1 MDAPGKFML
10 IGEIEAGKTTLL
22 NALFDKGEVARKTQ
36 AIEFEGN
43 GMDTPGEYFCH
54 PRLYSALLCSAQDM
68 STLVYVHP
76 ANRDT
81 CRLPPGFLDVYAG
94 KKVIGVITK
103 TDLPD
108 ARPDAVEALL
118 REHGIHGHIFRT
130 SPADPSSVLALK
142 EALLGTTTLAME
154 QTV

>member
-1 MDAPGKFML
+1 ML

-22 NALFDKGEVARKTQ
+22 NALFGKDEEARKTQ

-43 GMDTPGEYFCH
+43 GMDTPGEYFSH

-76 ANRDT
+76 ADRFS
-81 CRLPPGFLDVYAG
+81 CRLPPGFLNLYAG
-94 KKVIGVITK
+94 QQVIGVITK

-118 REHGIHGHIFRT
+118 RTHGIAGPIYRL
-130 SPADPSSVLALK
+130 SRDDPAALQALK
-142 EALLGTTTLAME
+142 DVLLGSTME
-154 QTV
+154 QTL

>member
-1 MDAPGKFML
+1 ML

-22 NALFDKGEVARKTQ
+22 NALFGKDEQARKTQ

-43 GMDTPGEYFCH
+43 GMDTPGEYFSH

-76 ANRDT
+76 ADRLS
-81 CRLPPGFLDVYAG
+81 CRLPPGFLDLYAG
-94 KKVIGVITK
+94 QRVIGVITK

-108 ARPDAVEALL
+108 ARPDEVEALL
-118 REHGIHGHIFRT
+118 RAHGI
-130 SPADPSSVLALK
+130 ADPFFRISRDDPAALQALK
-142 EALLGTTTLAME
+142 DVLLGSTME
-154 QTV
+154 QTA

>member
-1 MDAPGKFML
+1 ML

-22 NALFDKGEVARKTQ
+22 NALFGKDEEARKTQ

-43 GMDTPGEYFCH
+43 GMDTPGEYFSH

-76 ANRDT
+76 ADRDS
-81 CRLPPGFLDVYAG
+81 CRLPPGFLNLYAG
-94 KKVIGVITK
+94 QQVIGVITK

-118 REHGIHGHIFRT
+118 RAHGISGPIYRL
-130 SPADPSSVLALK
+130 SRDDPAALQALK
-142 EALLGTTTLAME
+142 DVLLGSTME